1 MTEKKA
7 KDELYV
13 PKEIIMNTPD
23 PVKGSNKEIMKR
35 WIYRKLFNV
44 FTNLGTI
51 ETDKTNQFLHYN
63 YASFDKVKE
72 VVRKE
77 LLKERILFLF
87 ESKVILVTPVNKKDK
102 EGNDE
107 TNLLTDIEATF
118 TFVDVDTGDTLTFLG
133 TGQAMDKEGKGLSK
147 AKTDAIKRLFTDTF
161 LISAGEEDEDAVLG
175 APKSEVKKPA
185 SSAPVKVTITPP
197 SGFATKPPIAPT
209 KDVITNTTPPPI
221 IATKPPKVPSTST
234 VNKPPAVSSKTMSV
248 KQFMEFQLKAIKD
261 LNPEFYSNIISVLSE
276 KYGEKFPDN
285 LTNEDYSNIVT
296 ELKLYVKLSPGQGR

>member
-197 SGFATKPPIAPT
+197 SGFATKPP
-209 KDVITNTTPPPI
+209 
-221 IATKPPKVPSTST
+221 KVPSTST

>member
-197 SGFATKPPIAPT
+197 SGFATKPP
-209 KDVITNTTPPPI
+209 
-221 IATKPPKVPSTST
+221 KVPSTST
-234 VNKPPAVSSKTMSV
+234 VNKPPAASSKTMSV

>member
-197 SGFATKPPIAPT
+197 SGFATKPP
-209 KDVITNTTPPPI
+209 
-221 IATKPPKVPSTST
+221 KVPSTST
-234 VNKPPAVSSKTMSV
+234 VNKPPAASSKTMSV

-285 LTNEDYSNIVT
+285 LTNKDYSNIVT

>member
-1 MTEKKA
+1 MPEKKA

-23 PVKGSNKEIMKR
+23 PVKGSNKEIMNH

-197 SGFATKPPIAPT
+197 SGFATKPP
-209 KDVITNTTPPPI
+209 
-221 IATKPPKVPSTST
+221 KVPSTST

>member
-1 MTEKKA
+1 MGEKKA

-197 SGFATKPPIAPT
+197 SGFATKPP
-209 KDVITNTTPPPI
+209 
-221 IATKPPKVPSTST
+221 KVPSTST
-234 VNKPPAVSSKTMSV
+234 VNKPPAASSKTMSV